1 VRQSRPLQ
9 TYTDPSFSPESRQVR
24 LNHHA
29 PDRQFLTNATDRRD
43 YIAVLLAIVQLA
55 HNLGMTVT
63 AEGLEQIDQVV
74 MLQALNC
81 DQGQGYFFTKP
92 MHATD
97 AEAYLVEPAG
107 RVALSA

>member
-1 VRQSRPLQ
+1 VDDFGTGYSSLSCLHRFPITGLKI
-9 TYTDPSFSPESRQVR
+9 
-24 LNHHA
+24 
-29 PDRQFLTNATDRRD
+29 DRQFLTNATDRRD